1 MATSAAIPSPRRTRR
16 SWLAS
21 LTWSSTISTRIG
33 DSFRNRVGR
42 APRMGRPPVA
52 VVLLGAFVLVVG
64 VGVAG
69 LIGVAAGAVV
79 AGRLRAGGLARAL
92 GILLRA
98 LGAGRVRGLRR
109 GLIAALDVVGV
120 RCARLLRERG
130 AGGLGLVGVTVRAV
144 AAGGGLDA
152 RCLAGGARGRRRRGR
167 LGGRAARLGQRGAA
181 ERQRD
186 QRCETYGRLLD
197 VLDHRVLLWVVGRQA
212 LCTVRGVDELTVTR
226 AMGGEAAGAG
236 SAGRG

>member
-1 MATSAAIPSPRRTRR
+1 MATSAAMPSPRRTRR

-33 DSFRNRVGR
+33 DSFRNRGLVSVGR
-42 APRMGRPPVA
+42 APPMGRPPVA

-69 LIGVAAGAVV
+69 LVGVAAGAVV
-79 AGRLRAGGLARAL
+79 AGGLRAGGLARAL
-92 GILLRA
+92 GVLLRA

-120 RCARLLRERG
+120 RGARLLRECRT
-130 AGGLGLVGVTVRAV
+130 GGLGLVGVTVRAV
-144 AAGGGLDA
+144 AAGGALDA
-152 RCLAGGARGRRRRGR
+152 WRLTGAARDRRR

-186 QRCETYGRLLD
+186 QRCETYGCLLE

-212 LCTVRGVDELTVTR
+212 P
-226 AMGGEAAGAG
+226 
-236 SAGRG
+236 